1 MIIFI
6 AIAIGAFILVAGSF
20 IFGHDHDMGHDHGD
34 LGHDLGVD
42 SEPTISFFSTKT
54 LATLLMGFGAAG
66 AIAKH
71 YGMGYVGASL
81 VGLLCGGVLGVLMA
95 LILNVFYRQQ
105 ASSLVAT
112 SSTLG
117 CSGTVTV
124 SIPENG
130 LGEVS
135 LNVEGQYTTYSASS
149 KDAGP
154 ITKGQTVR
162 VVRNLGSQLIVEKE
176 QG

>member
-54 LATLLMGFGAAG
+54 LATLLMGFGASG
-66 AIAKH
+66 AIAMH
-71 YGMGYVGASL
+71 YGMSSIGASL
-81 VGLLCGGVLGVLMA
+81 VGLFCGVILAVLMA
-95 LILNVFYRQQ
+95 FVLNLFYGQQ

-112 SSTLG
+112 SSAVG
-117 CSGTVTV
+117 CTGTVTV

-135 LNVEGQYTTYSASS
+135 LNVEGQYTTYSASARDGGS
-149 KDAGP
+149 LA
-154 ITKGQTVR
+154 KGQLVR
-162 VVRNLGSQLIVEKE
+162 VVRSLGSQLVVEKE
-176 QG
+176 